1 MEMILGAVADAANK
15 AVGDKLNILGIFHAI
30 FSPIFPVTHPHLA
43 LALEFRAAPFEKGQ
57 SFNIEIVLRDPDGK
71 QIFGMQGNM
80 QLSKDSPALSP
91 IIPFDINIHNV
102 NFPTPGNYRFE
113 ILING
118 VHKGEVPL
126 ELVQVSAED
135 EAK

>member
-30 FSPIFPVTHPHLA
+30 FSPTFPVTHPHLA

-57 SFNIEIVLRDPDGK
+57 NFVIEIVLRDPDGK
-71 QIFGMQGNM
+71 QTFGIQGNL
-80 QLSKDSPALSP
+80 QLSKETPALSP

-102 NFPTPGNYRFE
+102 HFPAPGNYRFE

-118 VHKGEVPL
+118 SHKGELPL
-126 ELVQVSAED
+126 ELVQISAED
-135 EAK
+135 EAR